1 MKKISILD
9 GICVVITTLFGLGFT
24 PFFGGTLASIAAVV
38 IFLIVKSKIYFTII
52 FILATI
58 LSFLFCSRAEKI
70 FDEKDCKKIIIDD
83 FCGMS
88 LALLFIPYDIRFVT
102 AAFILFRVFDAF
114 KVPPI
119 DKIER
124 FKGAVGVVGDD
135 LAAGVYS
142 LVMLQIVRLFVK

>member
-102 AAFILFRVFDAF
+102 AAFIL
-114 KVPPI
+114 
-119 DKIER
+119 
-124 FKGAVGVVGDD
+124 
-135 LAAGVYS
+135 
-142 LVMLQIVRLFVK
+142 